1 MKDIKIKIEL
11 QLLSDY
17 NDILTIAIFSN
28 GYFATIIA
36 GNVDEVFSRLKKLK
50 ERVRIINGIQ
60 DQSSE
65 EEVL

>member
-17 NDILTIAIFSN
+17 NDVLTIAIFSN

-36 GNVDEVFSRLKKLK
+36 GDADDVFSRLKKLK
-50 ERVRIINGIQ
+50 EQVRIINGIQ
-60 DQSSE
+60 D
-65 EEVL
+65 

>member
-11 QLLSDY
+11 KLLSDY
-17 NDILTIAIFSN
+17 NDVLTIAIFSN
-28 GYFATIIA
+28 GYLATIIA
-36 GNVDEVFSRLKKLK
+36 GDVDDVFSRLKKLK
-50 ERVRIINGIQ
+50 EQVRIINGIQ